1 MFLHLFLAVENQQVT
16 AFAEKWPRMAST
28 PAYLAPSELRR
39 TGTVLIPFSMKNF

>member
-1 MFLHLFLAVENQQVT
+1 MFLHLFSAVEFQQVT

-39 TGTVLIPFSMKNF
+39 SGTVFML